1 MLLEKSATRKM
12 RNMEIVQ
19 HEQKSAGRKV
29 QHAKG
34 TTGEKCKTKKVKLK
48 KCNIKIRQHKKSAT

>member
-1 MLLEKSATRKM
+1 MLLEKSGTRKM

-29 QHAKG
+29 QHAK
-34 TTGEKCKTKKVKLK
+34 KVKLK